1 MSSFKVTVKKK
12 EKGVFSVAPVGSI
25 DTETY
30 TILEEKLKPILVP
43 STRALVFDMTGVEYV
58 SSMGLSVIFKAKLN
72 LTEQGA
78 TLAVVNAQPQI
89 KKVFDAVRVLP
100 ENYFS
105 SMEAAEKYLDE
116 FLKHIQTQEKEKE
129 KDSK

>member
-1 MSSFKVTVKKK
+1 MSSLKVKVTKKK
-12 EKGVFSVAPVGSI
+12 EKGVFKVAPVGSI

-30 TILEEKLKPILVP
+30 SILEEKLKPLLVP
-43 STRALVFDMTGVEYV
+43 STKALVFDMSGVEYV
-58 SSMGLSVIFKAKLN
+58 SSMGLSVIFRAKLN

-78 TLAVVNAQPQI
+78 TLAIVNAQPQI

-116 FLKHIQTQEKEKE
+116 FLEHIQTQEKEK
-129 KDSK
+129 DSK

>member
-1 MSSFKVTVKKK
+1 MSSLTVRVTKKK
-12 EKGVFSVAPVGSI
+12 EKGVFSVKPVGSI

-43 STRALVFDMTGVEYV
+43 STKALVFDMSGVEYV
-58 SSMGLSVIFKAKLN
+58 SSMGLSVIFKAKLK

-78 TLAVVNAQPQI
+78 TLAIVNAQPQI
-89 KKVFDAVRVLP
+89 KKVFDAVKVLP

-116 FLKHIQTQEKEKE
+116 FLEHIQTQEKEK
-129 KDSK
+129 DSD